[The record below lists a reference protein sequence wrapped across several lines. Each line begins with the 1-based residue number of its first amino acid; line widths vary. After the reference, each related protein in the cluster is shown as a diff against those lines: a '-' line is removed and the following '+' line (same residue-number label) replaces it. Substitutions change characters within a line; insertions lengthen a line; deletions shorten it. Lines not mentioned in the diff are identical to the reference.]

1 VPAKNQPDLRELP
14 SRLTEGLKIVPIKT
28 IDEALRLAI
37 LRGNQEIPSL
47 TEGESED
54 LEFEEPHWSAK
65 VLVV

>member
-37 LRGNQEIPSL
+37 LG
-47 TEGESED
+47 GD
-54 LEFEEPHWSAK
+54 LENEEPWSQRAWTNDYPIEAC
-65 VLVV
+65 